1 MEESIEIPLNIKIK
15 QEKLSPPPESP
26 KKVEETELEEKK
38 NVEPLKTSNQLL
50 EELFSV
56 FNAAPPETLLN
67 DELLLSSLLKEKKK
81 KSKKSKKKSKKRSRS
96 KSSIDEENLD
106 SSSEK
111 KSKKRKKHK
120 KSGRSS
126 SDSEKNQS
134 ENEAKKK
141 QKKIKKEKKLKE
153 VLAKIEEKIVKL
165 EVPEIPK
172 IPPEE
177 LPIESQIESTV
188 EQKSSEKSSTKSNKI
203 VIKSLKNTTIFE
215 ESIKLAKEKETKKK
229 SRSRCDGELSDTSIV
244 EYVSLSDISLSD
256 EETYQKQKKASE
268 KQNGK
273 RFYDSYERERDYKSS
288 HKSSRHRSR
297 SKDRDDH
304 YSRCKDQ
311 RHRDYDKEHSRRHR
325 SRSRSPRRRSPDRQ
339 KIDKKRLL
347 EIARKNAIQMLKSG
361 ALPGTQHLAPDLKE
375 KALEK
380 MRYGGRLNSPLD

>member
-1 MEESIEIPLNIKIK
+1 MEEQIEIPLNMKIK

-26 KKVEETELEEKK
+26 KKTEEIEPDEKK
-38 NVEPLKTSNQLL
+38 NVEQLKTSNQLL

-96 KSSIDEENLD
+96 KSSIDEENCD

-120 KSGRSS
+120 KSAKSS
-126 SDSEKNQS
+126 SDSEKNNS
-134 ENEAKKK
+134 ENELKKK

-153 VLAKIEEKIVKL
+153 VLVKIEKL
-165 EVPEIPK
+165 EVPEIT
-172 IPPEE
+172 EVVE
-177 LPIESQIESTV
+177 TTESPIESTIES
-188 EQKSSEKSSTKSNKI
+188 KPSEKSSTKSGKI
-203 VIKSLKNTTIFE
+203 VIKSLKNSTVIE
-215 ESIKLAKEKETKKK
+215 ESLKLAKEKEIKKNEIK
-229 SRSRCDGELSDTSIV
+229 CDGELTDKSST
-244 EYVSLSDISLSD
+244 EYVSDVSLSD

-304 YSRCKDQ
+304 YSRYKDH

-325 SRSRSPRRRSPDRQ
+325 SRSRSPRRRSPDRH

-361 ALPGTQHLAPDLKE
+361 ALPGTQHLAPDIKE

-380 MRYGGRLNSPLD
+380 MRYGGGFNASFFEGFKN